1 MNFFMGALLV
11 ICVVILVLMFLYL
24 GYLLTIEIR
33 KCFLTYDK
41 QPVTVKVV
49 DKRHVHAYTTTTMIR
64 VGKTTVPQLHH
75 HPAKFE
81 VILSWRNENYPVDDE
96 EVFNEL
102 EIGDTVLAMA
112 NIGYNKA
119 GVEKDVYLSFD

>member
-49 DKRHVHAYTTTTMIR
+49 DKRHVHAYPT
-64 VGKTTVPQLHH
+64 TTVPQLHH